1 MYVMLYS
8 IIREKFRSTTCTCS
22 CTCQIQVHL
31 QDIIYIS
38 LRLHFIDLY
47 SDVKRTSSW
56 SIIQECLRYNFAT
69 INFYIMRMAYLYIMN
84 FKINSLVSFCNLA
97 AFECLLIWNT
107 LLCIIHIINI
117 MPVFGDSKTH
127 VQLSFETSHFLKLTY
142 KKFIFKIT
150 FLILQFR
157 NLIWDLVIWVNKMYA
172 NYS

>member
-1 MYVMLYS
+1 MSNTSTLTGYQLHFTTITFHRSVRWRKKNIFLIYNSGMLML
-8 IIREKFRSTTCTCS
+8 KFRHNELLYNANG
-22 CTCQIQVHL
+22 IP
-31 QDIIYIS
+31 
-38 LRLHFIDLY
+38 LHNEFQNKF
-47 SDVKRTSSW
+47 S
-56 SIIQECLRYNFAT
+56 
-69 INFYIMRMAYLYIMN
+69 
-84 FKINSLVSFCNLA
+84 NLA

-117 MPVFGDSKTH
+117 MPVFGDSKTR